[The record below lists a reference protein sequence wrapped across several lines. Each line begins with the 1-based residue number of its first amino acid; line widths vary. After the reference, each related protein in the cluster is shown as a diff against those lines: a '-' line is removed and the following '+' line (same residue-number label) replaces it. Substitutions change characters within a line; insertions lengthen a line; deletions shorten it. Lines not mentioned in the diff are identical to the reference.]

1 MYRRDLFNSFDYLSP
16 PNALVPMF
24 PYTQAPSLCHAQKQM
39 QFFHPTLYN
48 QTKLPN
54 AMATM
59 THPATRIA
67 PNELVL
73 APSLD
78 DPAVN

>member
-1 MYRRDLFNSFDYLSP
+1 MIYPVLLCILRLPAMVWYTI
-16 PNALVPMF
+16 F
-24 PYTQAPSLCHAQKQM
+24 PRAPAPSLCHAQKQM
-39 QFFHPTLYN
+39 QFSHPTLYN

-54 AMATM
+54 AMAAM